1 MSGSYASHATPT
13 YFGSPFFPGRN
24 KNWGNWGSH
33 KGADPFQN
41 FAALVSFTGAAVVGR
56 DHSIMFLGLRPGLRT
71 LLLNLTGLV
80 FAPLA
85 LYNLL
90 DFMTYNTAYGSIIGK
105 AWGADAGMTVYSL
118 LIDKVVSV
126 PYKTA

>member
-1 MSGSYASHATPT
+1 
-13 YFGSPFFPGRN
+13 
-24 KNWGNWGSH
+24 
-33 KGADPFQN
+33 
-41 FAALVSFTGAAVVGR
+41 
-56 DHSIMFLGLRPGLRT
+56 MFLGLRPGLRT